1 MGAGPQLLQ
10 KVGTL
15 IVKAAL
21 NSVPL
26 AGLALDLGQMGIDF
40 ANARVTERF
49 FEQLGERIDR
59 LEEDARERLKQDQ
72 VHQTTADAAIRRLL
86 TETNPRMA
94 DALARAVAELGKP
107 HRSAMERMEV
117 ARALSVLTEPNLHL
131 LQTFYRG
138 RLPHPAFT
146 EAENKLIE
154 GVLADS
160 HWVGFIVRE
169 SMPAISWVGPVKS
182 LEAAGL
188 IELEGEEDFARSAS
202 GPDFPMV
209 RRVLPLGEIVVRLCF
224 ADPNTPTF
232 GKYAPERV

>member
-1 MGAGPQLLQ
+1 MSNDLIPSEDSQPKAMGAGPQLLQ

-117 ARALSVLTEPNLHL
+117 ARALSYLRN
-131 LQTFYRG
+131 QTSISCRRSIG
-138 RLPHPAFT
+138 GAFHIQHSRKPRT
-146 EAENKLIE
+146 
-154 GVLADS
+154 S
-160 HWVGFIVRE
+160 
-169 SMPAISWVGPVKS
+169 
-182 LEAAGL
+182 
-188 IELEGEEDFARSAS
+188 
-202 GPDFPMV
+202 
-209 RRVLPLGEIVVRLCF
+209 
-224 ADPNTPTF
+224 
-232 GKYAPERV
+232 